1 MINGICRFVQAKNL
15 ITLMQKS
22 LFLIVLLLILFSF
35 SGTAQVATQIRTYVD
50 STEAQVV
57 NGRKLLI
64 QKLTQ
69 NNDHQANEIYQYL
82 SGLRKENN
90 SEAFNYTENIY
101 ASLLLGNWNQLINY
115 LKQYRQ
121 ANSQYPYPANDP
133 LVKVLYDRLT
143 RVADSLMAESQQSG
157 LDTES
162 QKVIALLLQYIKNGA
177 PDDKYDRM
185 YHSYKREYRTSA
197 YGDFVN
203 SYLPAAT
210 IKGSVS
216 LGGGPGAIFPTGR
229 LGEKFSP
236 TLKSCFSL
244 DFSINK
250 AFVSLYVTGAG
261 FNLKEPLLALSDTDS
276 LFFSTEDTFSYF
288 EGGMKAG
295 YFLVRNNWLQVAPY
309 FNISATNLESNL
321 FKEEEDDGRELGVMN
336 SFTFGP
342 GVHTALKLYQYDQKD
357 MRGFPNMFYFALKMD
372 AGYNMAAHYEQK
384 YFKGNT
390 PGFIVG
396 IVYGIGHF

>member
-1 MINGICRFVQAKNL
+1 
-15 ITLMQKS
+15 MQKTHI
-22 LFLIVLLLILFSF
+22 LTLLLLILFF
-35 SGTAQVATQIRTYVD
+35 FNGAAQVANEINSYAD
-50 STEAQVV
+50 GTEAQVIK
-57 NGRKLLI
+57 GRKLLI
-64 QKLTQ
+64 QMLTQ
-69 NNDHQANEIYQYL
+69 KEDHKANEVYQYL
-82 SGLRKENN
+82 SSLKAENQMA
-90 SEAFNYTENIY
+90 AFNYTENIY
-101 ASLLLGNWNQLINY
+101 ANLLLGNWPALISCMQECEQ
-115 LKQYRQ
+115 K
-121 ANSQYPYPANDP
+121 NSRYPYPTNDH
-133 LVKVLYDRLT
+133 LAEVLYDRLLPVT
-143 RVADSLMAESQQSG
+143 DSLLLESQKSG

-162 QKVIALLLQYIKNGA
+162 QKVVALLLYQLKNGT

-185 YHSYKREYRTSA
+185 YRSYKRAFRQSEYSN
-197 YGDFVN
+197 FVN
-203 SYLPAAT
+203 NYLPAAT

-244 DFSINK
+244 DFSIHK
-250 AFVSLYVTGAG
+250 AFVSIYITGAG
-261 FNLKEPLLALSDTDS
+261 FNLKEPLLALSATDS

-295 YFLVRNNWLQVAPY
+295 YFLVRNNRLQVAPY

-321 FKEEEDDGRELGVMN
+321 FKEEEDDDRELGVMN
-336 SFTFGP
+336 SLTFGP

-372 AGYNMAAHYEQK
+372 AGYNMAAKYEQK

-390 PGFIVG
+390 PGFMVG